1 MSTKTMESINTSN
14 AASREK
20 LMEDSRLG
28 VAQAEQLLNATAN
41 QTGKRAAAA
50 RALIQE
56 SLQIVKDSM
65 VEAETAMIEYIR
77 KSENVTGQYV
87 RDNAW
92 NWH

>member
-92 NWH
+92 NWR